1 MNILRWIYFFV
12 GHPLVDGVIREERE
26 LSNIANCYKEKEDGL
41 ERTNYCRLKFTEQI
55 LKIVKRVVESLIRQ
69 LVNKNKTDRFHT
81 ITWNCRSHFHLV
93 SITVKRLSQKEKFSL
108 SIYHIFYFPLRKK
121 PLTKSLRM

>member
-1 MNILRWIYFFV
+1 MNILRWMYFFV

-41 ERTNYCRLKFTEQI
+41 ERRNYCRLKFTEQI

-69 LVNKNKTDRFHT
+69 QVNKNDRSFSYH
-81 ITWNCRSHFHLV
+81 HMEL
-93 SITVKRLSQKEKFSL
+93 QKSFS
-108 SIYHIFYFPLRKK
+108 SCINYRKK
-121 PLTKSLRM
+121 T